1 MTRFLYTRIINECL
15 AVVLSRVMRLLEY
28 QGKELFRQYDIKAP
42 KSTLASSVGEARD
55 LSYNLEFP
63 VVLKSQVAAGGR
75 GKAGAIVKCESHEEV
90 IKNFERLMKKEVK
103 GELPRSIL
111 IEQTVRARKELY
123 ISLFLNRSKREYSFI
138 CSAEGGVEIEGVQN
152 KFIVSVPYSGI
163 TRPQANEL
171 ASKLNLSAKT
181 IQEFEDLAMKL
192 SRLVFEKEAELA
204 EINPAVVLDDGSLMA
219 LDAKVIIDDNAL
231 FRHPELKKYQL
242 MSESELQA
250 KKSGFSFVEL
260 DGSIA
265 IIGNGA
271 GLVMSTLDMVS
282 DKGGKAGCFLDF
294 GGSATTETIYD
305 SLKVISKMKK
315 IRSILINLFGGIVK
329 TSMVAEGIL
338 RAYNEGIVEIPTFA
352 RITGAESE
360 KAKEMLKNSNAR
372 MYDTVEQ
379 AIHGLLQG
387 LPKAEEIYGK

>member
-1 MTRFLYTRIINECL
+1 
-15 AVVLSRVMRLLEY
+15 MRLLEY
-28 QGKELFRQYDIKAP
+28 QGKELFRQYDIPTP
-42 KSTLASSVGEARD
+42 KSTLATSLDEARE
-55 LSYNLEFP
+55 LSSKLEFP
-63 VVLKSQVAAGGR
+63 VVLKSQVASGGR
-75 GKAGAIVKCESHEEV
+75 GKAGAIVKCKTPGEV
-90 IKNFERLMKKEVK
+90 ITNFERLMNKEVK

-111 IEQTVRARKELY
+111 FEQTVNVRKELY
-123 ISLFLNRSKREYSFI
+123 ISLFLNRSKRKYSFI
-138 CSAEGGVEIEGVQN
+138 CSGEGGVEIEGVQS
-152 KFIVSVPYSGI
+152 KFIVDIPFSGI
-163 TRPQANEL
+163 TRSQANEV
-171 ASKLNLSAKT
+171 ASKLNLSADA
-181 IQEFEDLAMKL
+181 IREFENIAMRV

-204 EINPAVVLDDGSLMA
+204 EINPAAVLDDGSLMA

-231 FRHPELKKYQL
+231 FRRPELKRYVF

-260 DGSIA
+260 DGNIA

-294 GGSATTETIYD
+294 GGSATAETIYD

-338 RAYNEGIVEIPTFA
+338 RAYGEGIVEVPTFA

-360 KAKEMLKNSNAR
+360 KAKDMLKSSNAR

-379 AIHGLLQG
+379 AIHGLLQE
-387 LPKAEEIYGK
+387 LPKAEEIHGRQV

>member
-1 MTRFLYTRIINECL
+1 
-15 AVVLSRVMRLLEY
+15 MRLLEY
-28 QGKELFRQYDIKAP
+28 QGKELFREYDIPTP
-42 KSTLASSVGEARD
+42 KSTLATSLAEAREL
-55 LSYNLEFP
+55 LSRLEFP
-63 VVLKSQVAAGGR
+63 VVLKSQVASGGR
-75 GKAGAIVKCESHEEV
+75 GKAGAIVKCKTPGEM
-90 IKNFERLMKKEVK
+90 ITNFERLMNKEVK

-111 IEQTVRARKELY
+111 FEQTVNVRKELY
-123 ISLFLNRSKREYSFI
+123 ISLFLNRSKRIYSFI
-138 CSAEGGVEIEGVQN
+138 CSGEGGVEIEGVQS
-152 KFIVSVPYSGI
+152 KFIVDIPFSGI
-163 TRPQANEL
+163 TRSQANEV
-171 ASKLNLSAKT
+171 ASKLNLTADA
-181 IQEFEDLAMKL
+181 IREFENLAMKL

-204 EINPAVVLDDGSLMA
+204 EINPAAVLDDGSLMA

-231 FRHPELKKYQL
+231 FRHPELKRYMF

-260 DGSIA
+260 DGNIA

-294 GGSATTETIYD
+294 GGSATAETIYD

-338 RAYNEGIVEIPTFA
+338 RAYGEGIVEVPTFA

-360 KAKEMLKNSNAR
+360 KAKDMLKSSNAR

-379 AIHGLLQG
+379 AIHGLLQE
-387 LPKAEEIYGK
+387 LPKAEEIHGKQV

>member
-1 MTRFLYTRIINECL
+1 
-15 AVVLSRVMRLLEY
+15 MRLLEY
-28 QGKELFRQYDIKAP
+28 QGKELFRQYDIPTP
-42 KSTLASSVGEARD
+42 KSTLVTSLAAARELSSK
-55 LSYNLEFP
+55 LEFP
-63 VVLKSQVAAGGR
+63 IVLKSQVASGGR
-75 GKAGAIVKCESHEEV
+75 GKAGAIVKCKTPGEV
-90 IKNFERLMKKEVK
+90 ITNFERLMNKEVK

-111 IEQTVRARKELY
+111 FEQTVNVRKELY
-123 ISLFLNRSKREYSFI
+123 ISLFLNRGKRKYSFI
-138 CSAEGGVEIEGVQN
+138 CSGEGGVEIEGVQS
-152 KFIVSVPYSGI
+152 KFIVDIPFSGI
-163 TRPQANEL
+163 TRPQATEA
-171 ASKLNLSAKT
+171 ASKLNLSADAT
-181 IQEFEDLAMKL
+181 REFENLTLKL

-231 FRHPELKKYQL
+231 FRHPELKKYVF

-260 DGSIA
+260 DGNIA

-294 GGSATTETIYD
+294 GGSATAETIYD

-338 RAYNEGIVEIPTFA
+338 RSYGEGIVEVPTFA

-360 KAKEMLKNSNAR
+360 KAKDMLKSSNAR

-379 AIHGLLQG
+379 AIYGLLQE
-387 LPKAEEIYGK
+387 LPKAEEIHGKHV

>member
-1 MTRFLYTRIINECL
+1 
-15 AVVLSRVMRLLEY
+15 MRLLEY
-28 QGKELFRQYDIKAP
+28 QGKELFRQYDIPTP
-42 KSTLASSVGEARD
+42 KSTLATSLAEARE
-55 LSYNLEFP
+55 LSSKLEFP
-63 VVLKSQVAAGGR
+63 VVLKSQVASGGR
-75 GKAGAIVKCESHEEV
+75 GKAGAIVKCKTPGEV
-90 IKNFERLMKKEVK
+90 ITNFERLMNKEVK

-111 IEQTVRARKELY
+111 FEQTVNVRKELY
-123 ISLFLNRSKREYSFI
+123 ISLFLNRSKRTYSFI
-138 CSAEGGVEIEGVQN
+138 CSGEGGVEIEGVQS
-152 KFIVSVPYSGI
+152 KIIVDIPFSGI
-163 TRPQANEL
+163 TRSQANEV
-171 ASKLNLSAKT
+171 ASKLNLSADA
-181 IQEFEDLAMKL
+181 IGEFENLAMKL

-204 EINPAVVLDDGSLMA
+204 EINPAAVLDDGSLMA
-219 LDAKVIIDDNAL
+219 LDAKVIIDDNGL
-231 FRHPELKKYQL
+231 FRHPELKRYVF

-260 DGSIA
+260 DGNIA

-294 GGSATTETIYD
+294 GGSATAETIYD
-305 SLKVISKMKK
+305 SLKVISNLKK

-338 RAYNEGIVEIPTFA
+338 RAYGEGIVEVPTFA

-360 KAKEMLKNSNAR
+360 KAKDMLKSSNAR

-379 AIHGLLQG
+379 AIHGLLQE
-387 LPKAEEIYGK
+387 LPKAEEIHGKQV

>member
-1 MTRFLYTRIINECL
+1 
-15 AVVLSRVMRLLEY
+15 MRLLEY
-28 QGKELFRQYDIKAP
+28 QGKELFRQYDILTP
-42 KSTLASSVGEARD
+42 KSTLATSLAEARE
-55 LSYNLEFP
+55 LSSKLEFP
-63 VVLKSQVAAGGR
+63 VVLKSQVASGGR
-75 GKAGAIVKCESHEEV
+75 GKAGAIVKCKTPGEV
-90 IKNFERLMKKEVK
+90 ITNFEGLMNKEVK

-111 IEQTVRARKELY
+111 FEQTVNVRKELY
-123 ISLFLNRSKREYSFI
+123 ISLFLNRSKRTYSFI
-138 CSAEGGVEIEGVQN
+138 CSGEGGVEIEGVRS
-152 KFIVSVPYSGI
+152 KFIVDIPFSGI
-163 TRPQANEL
+163 TRSQANEV
-171 ASKLNLSAKT
+171 ASKLNLSADA
-181 IQEFEDLAMKL
+181 IREFENLAMKL

-204 EINPAVVLDDGSLMA
+204 EINPAAILDDGSLMA

-231 FRHPELKKYQL
+231 FRHPELKGYVF

-260 DGSIA
+260 DGNIA

-294 GGSATTETIYD
+294 GGSATAETIYD

-338 RAYNEGIVEIPTFA
+338 RAYGEGIVEVPTFA

-360 KAKEMLKNSNAR
+360 KAKDMLKSSNAR

-379 AIHGLLQG
+379 AIHGLLQE
-387 LPKAEEIYGK
+387 LPKAEEIHGKQV